1 MCFDASAQQYELQC
15 RASTQNQFS
24 FLKSYLVGRVEFRH
38 TSVVTDLSIQAKAR
52 IFRISPPTDSRRHSM
67 TRFKILGAA
76 AILSLIS
83 ATPVFAQAAI
93 QEPGAF
99 AFYYPNND
107 VLNGGRPT
115 PAAGQNPQM
124 PLLFG
129 SNPYA
134 AMENNTDDASCAARY
149 RSYDPA
155 SGTFL
160 GHDGRRHV
168 CE

>member
-1 MCFDASAQQYELQC
+1 
-15 RASTQNQFS
+15 
-24 FLKSYLVGRVEFRH
+24 
-38 TSVVTDLSIQAKAR
+38 
-52 IFRISPPTDSRRHSM
+52 M
-67 TRFKILGAA
+67 TRFKMLGAA

-115 PAAGQNPQM
+115 PAAGMDARTPE
-124 PLLFG
+124 LFG
-129 SNPYA
+129 SGGP
-134 AMENNTDDASCAARY
+134 AMDNNANGASCAARY
-149 RSYDPA
+149 HSYDPA
-155 SGTFL
+155 SETFL
-160 GHDGRRHV
+160 GVDGRRHA

>member
-1 MCFDASAQQYELQC
+1 
-15 RASTQNQFS
+15 
-24 FLKSYLVGRVEFRH
+24 
-38 TSVVTDLSIQAKAR
+38 
-52 IFRISPPTDSRRHSM
+52 M
-67 TRFKILGAA
+67 TRFKTLGAA
-76 AILSLIS
+76 AILSLMF

-115 PAAGQNPQM
+115 PAAGPNALTPE
-124 PLLFG
+124 LFG
-129 SNPYA
+129 SGGPE
-134 AMENNTDDASCAARY
+134 MPDTDGASCAQRY
-149 RSYDPA
+149 RSYDPS

-160 GHDGRRHV
+160 GHNGRRYA

>member
-1 MCFDASAQQYELQC
+1 MVTHL
-15 RASTQNQFS
+15 STQGEGENS
-24 FLKSYLVGRVEFRH
+24 
-38 TSVVTDLSIQAKAR
+38 
-52 IFRISPPTDSRRHSM
+52 RISPPIDSRKRQAM
-67 TRFKILGAA
+67 TRFKIFSAA
-76 AILSLIS
+76 AILSLMF

-115 PAAGQNPQM
+115 PAAGMDAKM

-129 SNPYA
+129 SNPYV
-134 AMENNTDDASCAARY
+134 AMDSSADGASCAARY
-149 RSYDPA
+149 RSYDPS

-160 GHDGRRHV
+160 GYDGRRHE

>member
-1 MCFDASAQQYELQC
+1 
-15 RASTQNQFS
+15 
-24 FLKSYLVGRVEFRH
+24 
-38 TSVVTDLSIQAKAR
+38 
-52 IFRISPPTDSRRHSM
+52 M
-67 TRFKILGAA
+67 TRFKILSAA
-76 AILSLIS
+76 AILSLTF

-115 PAAGQNPQM
+115 PAAGLDAKM

-134 AMENNTDDASCAARY
+134 AMNSSADGASCAGRY
-149 RSYDPA
+149 RSYDPS

-160 GHDGRRHV
+160 GYDGRRHA

>member
-1 MCFDASAQQYELQC
+1 
-15 RASTQNQFS
+15 
-24 FLKSYLVGRVEFRH
+24 
-38 TSVVTDLSIQAKAR
+38 
-52 IFRISPPTDSRRHSM
+52 M
-67 TRFKILGAA
+67 TRFKILSAA
-76 AILSLIS
+76 AILSLMF

-124 PLLFG
+124 PVLLG

-134 AMENNTDDASCAARY
+134 AMDSSADRASCAERY
-149 RSYDPA
+149 RSYDPS

-160 GHDGRRHV
+160 GYDGRRHE
-168 CE
+168 CD